1 MNEFYQN
8 LDPAL
13 LWTIIIVWIIN
24 VTITYILSFYTLIK
38 YLKSGRESKSR
49 DEKENIITWIFYFI
63 FIGIANTM
71 NIFHSFFI
79 EDQYI
84 VDLIDGM
91 SNYFIYA
98 SWLVKVFPIERLL
111 KRHNTLNTHYLF
123 TFCYVIL
130 IIFAFAV
137 NPINIVKDE
146 VYITIFLILSNVA
159 KAIFIGVYLYLAIK
173 TLGTVRRN
181 ALKVAAGVLILDL
194 GMTLQPV
201 SLTAIFPDL
210 IAIIPY
216 LSIVGTLTVVF
227 AMLLLFDSY
236 RKSM

>member
-38 YLKSGRESKSR
+38 YSKSDRESRSR
-49 DEKENIITWIFYFI
+49 DEKENIITWVFYFI

-71 NIFHSFFI
+71 NIFHSFFL
-79 EDQYI
+79 EGELL
-84 VDLIDGM
+84 VDFVDGI

-111 KRHNTLNTHYLF
+111 KRHNTLNTRYLF
-123 TFCYVIL
+123 TFCYIIL

-137 NPINIVKDE
+137 NPINIVTNE
-146 VYITIFLILSNVA
+146 LYITIFLILSNIA
-159 KAIFIGVYLYLAIK
+159 KAIFIGVYLYFAVKSFGQL
-173 TLGTVRRN
+173 RRD

-201 SLTAIFPDL
+201 SLIAIFPDL

-216 LSIVGTLTVVF
+216 LSIVGTLIVVF

-236 RKSM
+236 RKIV